1 MPHQQSGGILHTVSA
16 ARRTVSDHSE
26 TRDVLMFSSIVNFVV
41 HKCRR

>member
-26 TRDVLMFSSIVNFVV
+26 THNVLKIWFNSQLY
-41 HKCRR
+41 RP